1 MAKTEKKSEKIQVKC
16 VKNFRDKNTGKLRK
30 AGDIFKV
37 TEDRYKEILAVGKL
51 IEKYTEPA
59 KDEK

>member
-16 VKNFRDKNTGKLRK
+16 LKNFRDKNTGKIRK
-30 AGDIFKV
+30 AGDIFNV

-51 IEKYTEPA
+51 IEKHTESA